1 MKIKT
6 KKSDYCTVTARK
18 KYRRKKPLRTIKPL
32 RWLMKTFAG
41 RDLKATSFTYT
52 TSGMERIRDDEPV
65 LILMNHSSFIDL
77 EIAATVFYPRPL
89 SIVCEADGFVGKE
102 WLMRHIG
109 CIPTHKFNNDLPLVR
124 DLIYSVR
131 TLKTSILMYPEA
143 SYSFDGTSPTPLPE
157 SLGKLIKLLKVPVV
171 IVSTKGAFHRDP
183 LYNKLK
189 KRGVKVSAVCSLVL
203 ERDDIEKKTSDE
215 INELLKPYFTFDH
228 FKWQKDEGV
237 IIDEDFRAEGLESV
251 LYKCPVCFKE
261 GKMKTSGEDIEC
273 SACGEK
279 WHMDEDGSLNGPIF
293 SHIPD
298 WFKWEREETEKEIEK
313 GEYKLEV
320 PVKILLQVDMSS
332 IYDVGDG
339 TLVHTLLGFHLTS
352 HDGAIDFR
360 TSALDNYSLASDIYW
375 YEKGDMISIGD
386 DDRIFYL
393 FPKEGYNVVSKA
405 RFAQEKIYRMEKEK
419 LKVR

>member
-6 KKSDYCTVTARK
+6 RKSDYRSVMARK
-18 KYRRKKPLRTIKPL
+18 EYRRKKPLKTIKPF
-32 RWLMKTFAG
+32 RWLMKTLSRG
-41 RDLKATSFTYT
+41 DLKATSFTYT
-52 TSGMERIRDDEPV
+52 ERGMERIDKDEPV

-77 EIAATVFYPRPL
+77 EIASSVFYPRPL

-143 SYSFDGTSPTPLPE
+143 SYSFDGTSPTPLPG

-171 IVSTKGAFHRDP
+171 VVSTKGAFHRDP
-183 LYNKLK
+183 LYNLLK
-189 KRGVKVSAVCSLVL
+189 KRDVKVSADVSLVL
-203 ERDDIEKKTSDE
+203 EKSDIENKTSDE
-215 INELLKPYFTFDH
+215 INSLIKPYFTFDH

-237 IIDEDFRAEGLESV
+237 IIKEDFRAEGLESV
-251 LYKCPVCFKE
+251 LYKCPSCLEE
-261 GKMKTSGEDIEC
+261 GKMKSKGEEIEC
-273 SACGEK
+273 LGCGEK
-279 WHMDEDGSLNGPIF
+279 WHLEEDGSLRGVKF

-298 WFKWEREETEKEIEK
+298 WFRWERKETEKEIEN
-313 GEYKLEV
+313 GTYRLSV
-320 PVKILLQVDMSS
+320 PVKILIQVDMSS
-332 IYDVGDG
+332 IYDVGRG
-339 TLVHTLLGFHLTS
+339 TLTHTTEGFHLIS
-352 HDGAIDFR
+352 DDGEIDYR

-386 DDRIFYL
+386 DRKIFYL
-393 FPKEGYNVVSKA
+393 FPDEGYNVVSKA
-405 RFAQEKIYRMEKEK
+405 RFATEKIYRIEKEK
-419 LKVR
+419 LS